1 MIITQEHIKLFNN
14 VGKNRDKTSPLVTR
28 VLLLKAEG
36 MTHEQISSAL
46 EISKS
51 YVSYIISAVR
61 KAANNAAK

>member
-1 MIITQEHIKLFNN
+1 MIITQEHIKLLNN
-14 VGKNRDKTSPLVTR
+14 VGKRDKTSPLVTR

-61 KAANNAAK
+61 KAANNAVK

>member
-14 VGKNRDKTSPLVTR
+14 VGKRDKTSPLVTR